1 MTLEQYNNW
10 EEFRKK
16 EEKNLTGAEVKMIN
30 QYYADVY
37 KKKYKK
43 HCTCNNKIY
52 QNMIN
57 KLNTHFESIE
67 RPTE

>member
-1 MTLEQYNNW
+1 MTLEQYNKW
-10 EEFRKK
+10 KEFRKK
-16 EEKNLTGAEVKMIN
+16 EGNLNGAEVKMIN
-30 QYYADVY
+30 QYYADVF

-43 HCTCNNKIY
+43 YCTCNKKIY

-67 RPTE
+67 KPTE

>member
-16 EEKNLTGAEVKMIN
+16 KGNLTGAEAKMIA

-43 HCTCNNKIY
+43 PCTCDGKIY

-57 KLNTHFESIE
+57 KLNTHFESIQKPNE
-67 RPTE
+67 

>member
-1 MTLEQYNNW
+1 MTLEQYNKW

-16 EEKNLTGAEVKMIN
+16 EGNLNGVEVKMIN
-30 QYYADVY
+30 QYYADVF

-43 HCTCNNKIY
+43 YCTCNKKIY

-67 RPTE
+67 RPKE